1 MSFENEQKR
10 LSDAITLTYV
20 KFMIASKRS
29 EGIKEARNVF
39 KQARKFTDIGYQ
51 IFIESALWNIILI
64 KIYGIKNI

>member
-39 KQARKFTDIGYQ
+39 KQARKFTDID
-51 IFIESALWNIILI
+51 I
-64 KIYGIKNI
+64 KYLLKVPFGTLF